1 MVNFDEIIDKANVK
15 EFIAIVGGLVA
26 SKVIDSA
33 MAKFD
38 PDKRDAIKA
47 LGALGV
53 TYFINDMAEKQPD
66 KAELLGLAGLLTTTV
81 GAVPV
86 ANRVSLQVLKF
97 TGSPIKI
104 VASSSNPNPQPVNV
118 SASIN
123 PNPQPVSVSVSASA
137 GSRRSVVASI

>member
-1 MVNFDEIIDKANVK
+1 MKLEEIVDRANVK
-15 EFIAIVGGLVA
+15 EFITIAGGIVA

-33 MAKFD
+33 MANFD
-38 PDKRDAIKA
+38 TNKRDAIKA
-47 LGALGV
+47 LGALGA

-86 ANRVSLQVLKF
+86 ANRVSIEVAKF

-104 VASSSNPNPQPVNV
+104 HASSSNPNPRV
-118 SASIN
+118 ASSSN
-123 PNPQPVSVSVSASA
+123 TNPQPVIVSASG
-137 GSRRSVVASI
+137 GSRRSAVASI